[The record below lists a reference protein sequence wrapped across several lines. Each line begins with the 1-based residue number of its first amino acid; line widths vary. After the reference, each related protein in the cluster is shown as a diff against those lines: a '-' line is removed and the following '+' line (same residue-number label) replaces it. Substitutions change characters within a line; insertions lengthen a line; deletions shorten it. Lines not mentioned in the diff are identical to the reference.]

1 MFKVETTEEAQGDNS
16 RQAQVYP
23 RIRARRSLATPI
35 WAFVLMIVVLS
46 GFSAAFIANKSRA
59 LRAEFDLLTSIY
71 VPLGVRLSA
80 AHAGSAKIG
89 ARIEALSTGGP
100 SAMAAIDDPSILVFA
115 EALERREALVEEL
128 GGPIRE
134 AMSKLDDD
142 RDASKF
148 EGLRLLASQV
158 NQLEQVVH
166 VDAGR
171 DVMEV
176 LLDTRRQYEINNRF
190 RSLQELMSKLVL
202 EQREAVETYSRQTER
217 LIVITTTISMV
228 LSIVVALVVGL
239 TLRPLQRLSEGVR
252 ELGRGER
259 SQRVLLKDS
268 DPAHDDEVSRLAR
281 EFNLMADALQERERR
296 LVASERLAAVGQ
308 LVAQVTHEIR
318 NPLSSVALNFELLQD
333 EFTSSEGDAHKI
345 IQSIGTELERLS
357 QITETYLD
365 FARRPQPS
373 RHPTELREEIEDLAT
388 FLRLEFDQAG
398 VALELQDGAEACWA
412 AVDPDQIR
420 RVLINLLRNA
430 REAAAGLERVE
441 QSQSPRVWI
450 DIRTRGRQIEIDVG
464 DTGGGL
470 PPGLTDTAQ
479 IFDAF
484 FTLKAKG
491 TGLGLAVVRQVVEA
505 HGGGVEVAQTGP
517 EGTIFRVTLP
527 ACDP

>member
-1 MFKVETTEEAQGDNS
+1 
-16 RQAQVYP
+16 
-23 RIRARRSLATPI
+23 
-35 WAFVLMIVVLS
+35 
-46 GFSAAFIANKSRA
+46 
-59 LRAEFDLLTSIY
+59 
-71 VPLGVRLSA
+71 
-80 AHAGSAKIG
+80 
-89 ARIEALSTGGP
+89 
-100 SAMAAIDDPSILVFA
+100 
-115 EALERREALVEEL
+115 
-128 GGPIRE
+128 
-134 AMSKLDDD
+134 
-142 RDASKF
+142 
-148 EGLRLLASQV
+148 
-158 NQLEQVVH
+158 
-166 VDAGR
+166 
-171 DVMEV
+171 
-176 LLDTRRQYEINNRF
+176 
-190 RSLQELMSKLVL
+190 
-202 EQREAVETYSRQTER
+202 
-217 LIVITTTISMV
+217 
-228 LSIVVALVVGL
+228 
-239 TLRPLQRLSEGVR
+239 
-252 ELGRGER
+252 
-259 SQRVLLKDS
+259 VLLKDS